1 MNYNSWTFWILFALL
16 IVRYWRLS
24 HRHQNDLLLVA
35 SYFFYGF
42 WDYRFLFLIL
52 ISTSIDYIG
61 GLGVAGIRLT
71 PDRIRRLGV
80 LIVGSAIL
88 LCANVRYPD
97 LLQGFVELDWQR
109 ILEALPHTLR
119 DFYIPIAV
127 AAVCLTYGRALPW
140 LYELPEAARRRYFLV
155 ISMVANLGILGFFK
169 YFDFFIDNFRTLVMS
184 MGFGEPS
191 WTTLGILLPAG
202 VSFYTFQAM
211 SYTIDIYRGHTKPTQ
226 HFRDFAL
233 FVCFFPHLVAGPI
246 MRAHTLLPQVV
257 NPRRLA
263 PGAFEEGLYL
273 VVIGL
278 FKKVVIADNMA
289 VIANH
294 LFNRFQ
300 HGAAVGLTGLDV
312 LVGVYAF
319 AFQIYCDFS
328 GYSSIARGISKWLG
342 FELMINFNTPYLAVS
357 PSDFWRRWHISLST
371 WLRDYLYVSL
381 GGNRFGALITYR
393 NLLITML
400 LGGLWHGANWT
411 FFAWGFY
418 HGAILCAYRLL
429 NISDDIPTESA
440 AGRAYWLWRVFL
452 MFHLT
457 CIGWLLFRADSFA
470 SVWQMASLIATNLAV
485 TPFAVSSFA
494 TIVFYCTLMFVLE
507 WLLEGERR
515 LDRLLTRNWL
525 LRAPVYSYLVL
536 MLVIFRAGEAR
547 EFIYFQF

>member
-1 MNYNSWTFWILFALL
+1 MV

-52 ISTSIDYIG
+52 ISTSVDYIG

-71 PDRIRRLGV
+71 PSHLRRLGL
-80 LIVGSAIL
+80 LIAGSAIL

-97 LLQGFVELDWQR
+97 LFEGLVGIDGQR
-109 ILEALPHTLR
+109 ILEALPHTLH
-119 DFYIPIAV
+119 DSWIPIAV
-127 AAVCLTYGRALPW
+127 AAACLIYGCALPW
-140 LYELPEAARRRYFLV
+140 LYQLPEAARRKYFLV

-169 YFDFFIDNFRTLVMS
+169 YFDFFIDSFGALVRS

-191 WTTLGILLPAG
+191 WATLGILLPAG
-202 VSFYTFQAM
+202 ISFYTFQAM
-211 SYTIDIYRGHTKPTQ
+211 SYTIDIYRGHAKPTQ

-246 MRAHTLLPQVV
+246 MRAHAFLPQVV
-257 NPRRLA
+257 NPRGLA
-263 PGAFEEGLYL
+263 PGALDEGLYL

-278 FKKVVIADNMA
+278 FKKIVIADNMA
-289 VIANH
+289 VIANYI
-294 LFNRFQ
+294 FNRFQ
-300 HGAAVGLTGLDV
+300 HGGAAALSGLDV

-319 AFQIYCDFS
+319 AFQIYGDFS

-342 FELMINFNTPYLAVS
+342 FELTINFNTPYLAVS

-371 WLRDYLYVSL
+371 WLRDYLYVPL
-381 GGNRFGALITYR
+381 GGNRFGALMTYR

-411 FFAWGFY
+411 FLAWGLY
-418 HGAILCAYRLL
+418 QGAILCAYRLR
-429 NISDDIPTESA
+429 NVSDDIAAGA

-457 CIGWLLFRADSFA
+457 CIGWVLFRADSFA
-470 SVWQMASLIATNLAV
+470 SAWQMASLMATNHAL

-494 TIVFYCTLMFVLE
+494 TIVFYCSLLFVLE

-515 LDRLLTRNWL
+515 LDRLLTSSWL
-525 LRAPVYSYLVL
+525 LRTPVYGYLVL
-536 MLVIFRAGEAR
+536 MLVVFHAGEAQ